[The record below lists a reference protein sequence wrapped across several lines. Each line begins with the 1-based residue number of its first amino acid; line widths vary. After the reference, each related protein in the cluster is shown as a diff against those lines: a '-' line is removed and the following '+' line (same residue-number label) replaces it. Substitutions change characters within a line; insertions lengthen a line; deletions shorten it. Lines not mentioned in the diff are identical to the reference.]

1 MKATKR
7 EAIQLEVRTM
17 KRALRLVCMQ
27 RDQLTRELRYIPSVI
42 LWGLVIFVISIA
54 FAPKVEAPVECIREN
69 RLLENKLTD
78 ALFEC
83 QKQNFIEPKILP
95 LWWSML

>member
-7 EAIQLEVRTM
+7 EAICLEVRTM
-17 KRALRLVCMQ
+17 KRAILLVRMQ

-42 LWGLVIFVISIA
+42 MWGLVIFLIFIT

-95 LWWSML
+95 L

>member
-17 KRALRLVCMQ
+17 KRALRLVRMQ

-42 LWGLVIFVISIA
+42 LRGLVIFLFSIV

-83 QKQNFIEPKILP
+83 QKQNFVEPKILP

>member
-7 EAIQLEVRTM
+7 EAICLEVRTM
-17 KRALRLVCMQ
+17 KRALRLVRMQ
-27 RDQLTRELRYIPSVI
+27 RNQLTRELRYIPSVI
-42 LWGLVIFVISIA
+42 MWGLVIFLISIV

-83 QKQNFIEPKILP
+83 QKQDFIEPEILP
-95 LWWSML
+95 L

>member
-7 EAIQLEVRTM
+7 EAICLEVRTM
-17 KRALRLVCMQ
+17 KRALRLVRMQ

-42 LWGLVIFVISIA
+42 MWGLVIFLISIVS
-54 FAPKVEAPVECIREN
+54 APKVEAPVEYEMKIK
-69 RLLENKLTD
+69 LLENKLID

-83 QKQNFIEPKILP
+83 QKNNFVEPRELP
-95 LWWSML
+95 IGGSM